1 MSRDSRVGLALAAVA
16 AALGLLGDVLFHGR
30 PLGLNV
36 LLFSLCFVAAL
47 ALLLRIGRAPLHHGR
62 RWMAAPLLVFSAAFL
77 WHDSPLLTAA
87 NLIALAGAVSLGAL
101 RRTQP
106 SPSRAGVGE
115 YAAAL
120 ASAGAGT
127 FAGAVH
133 LLHREVPWQE
143 AERMLRGRRAA
154 SVGRGLALGVP
165 LVALFGGLFIAAD
178 AVFKNLVTSAVP
190 NLSRVWPHLFFAAA
204 LGWAAA
210 GLLRDLIA
218 ARDDRR
224 VLPADSLLSRRLTL
238 GATEVA
244 VALGALVLVFAAF
257 VAVQARYLF
266 GGSALVQARAHLT
279 YAEYARH
286 GFFELVAVSLLV
298 LPVILAANAVVQDR
312 VQLVRRLSAV
322 LVALELVVAASALQR
337 LRLYQAQ
344 FGLTELRLYATGI
357 VIWLAFVFLWLAATT
372 LRGRRRFAV
381 GALVLGFAATAAL
394 NVVNPDAV
402 IARTNLSRPQVDA
415 AYLGGLGDDA
425 VPTLLTRLPSLRQR
439 LRGELARLLLA
450 RAQGEQG
457 VLGWNRSRAQAR
469 TLLAER
475 RRELRRIAGL
485 AR

>member
-1 MSRDSRVGLALAAVA
+1 MSRDSRVALALAAVA
-16 AALGLLGDVLFHGR
+16 VALGLLGDVLFHGH

-36 LLFSLCFVAAL
+36 LLFALCFVAAL
-47 ALLLRIGRAPLHHGR
+47 ALLLRVGRAPLHQGR
-62 RWMAAPLLVFSAAFL
+62 RWMAAPLLVFSAAFV

-87 NLIALAGAVSLGAL
+87 NLVALAGAVSLGAL
-101 RRTQP
+101 RRTQT
-106 SPSRAGVGE
+106 SPTRAGVGE

-143 AERMLRGRRAA
+143 AERVLRGRRSA
-154 SVGRGLALGVP
+154 SIGRGLALGAP

-218 ARDDRR
+218 AKDDRR
-224 VLPADSLLSRRLTL
+224 VLPADSLLARRLSL

-244 VALGALVLVFAAF
+244 VALGALVLLFAAF
-257 VAVQARYLF
+257 VAVEARYLF
-266 GGSALVQARAHLT
+266 GGSALVQARVHLT

-298 LPVILAANAVVQDR
+298 LPVILAANAVVRDR
-312 VQLVRRLSAV
+312 VQLVRRLSAT
-322 LVALELVVAASALQR
+322 LVALELVVADSALQR
-337 LRLYQAQ
+337 LRLYQEQ

-357 VIWLAFVFLWLAATT
+357 VVWLAFVFLWLAATT

-415 AYLGGLGDDA
+415 AYLGGLSDDA
-425 VPTLLTRLPSLRQR
+425 VPALLTRLPSLRQP
-439 LRGELARLLLA
+439 LRVDLARLLLA
-450 RAQGEQG
+450 RAQSGHG
-457 VLGWNRSRAQAR
+457 VLDWNRSRAHAR

-475 RRELRRIAGL
+475 RRELLRIAGL

>member
-1 MSRDSRVGLALAAVA
+1 MSRDSRTALALTALA
-16 AALGLLGDVLFHGR
+16 AALGMLGDALFHGR

-36 LLFSLCFVAAL
+36 LLFALAFVSAL
-47 ALLLRIGRAPLHHGR
+47 ALLLRVGRAPLHQGR
-62 RWMAAPLLVFSAAFL
+62 RWLAAPMLVFAAAFL
-77 WHDSPLLTAA
+77 WHDSPLLIAA
-87 NLIALAGAVSLGAL
+87 NLVAIAGAVSLGAL

-106 SPSRAGVGE
+106 SPASAGVGD

-127 FAGAVH
+127 VAGAVH
-133 LLHREVPWQE
+133 LLHREVPWE
-143 AERMLRGRRAA
+143 EVERMLRGRRAV

-165 LVALFGGLFIAAD
+165 LLALFGGLFIAAD

-190 NLSRVWPHLFFAAA
+190 DLSRVWPHVFFAAA

-210 GLLRDLIA
+210 GLLRDLVA

-224 VLPADSLLSRRLTL
+224 VLPADSLLSRRLSL

-244 VALGALVLVFAAF
+244 VALGALVLLFAAF
-257 VAVQARYLF
+257 VTVQARYLF

-298 LPVILAANAVVQDR
+298 LPVILAANAVVRDR

-337 LRLYQAQ
+337 LRLYQEQ
-344 FGLTELRLYATGI
+344 FGLTELRLYATGV
-357 VIWLAFVFLWLAATT
+357 VIWLAFVFLWLAVTT
-372 LRGRRRFAV
+372 LRGRRHFAV

-394 NVVNPDAV
+394 NVVDPDAL
-402 IARTNLSRPQVDA
+402 IARTNLSRPRIDV
-415 AYLGGLGDDA
+415 AYVGGLSDDA
-425 VPTLLTRLPSLRQR
+425 VPALLTRLPSLRQP

-450 RAQGEQG
+450 RGPEQHG
-457 VLGWNRSRAQAR
+457 ILGWNHSRAKAQ

-475 RRELRRIAGL
+475 RPVLLRLAGF